1 MNLVSGLILG
11 AVYLVTIVAEGLGA
25 TWIGPERTYWPVLRL
40 QKATLAAGLTWYVAV
55 AILSTIQPGVLGK
68 FVANA
73 GGVVFVMLNSLYTL
87 RLVYLR
93 NHAPAA
99 MTLDLTGIPHARRLD
114 FEAAMLE
121 AASGARHALLND
133 EQVDILAAGVERY
146 RRMTP
151 RQRQREREKAERAI
165 RRRQRPN
172 GGRA

>member
-1 MNLVSGLILG
+1 MNLASGLILG
-11 AVYLVTIVAEGLGA
+11 TVYLVTIAAEALGA
-25 TWIGPERTYWPVLRL
+25 LWIGPERTYWPVLRL
-40 QKATLAAGLTWYVAV
+40 QKATLAAALTWYVAV
-55 AILSTIQPGVLGK
+55 AILSAIQPGVLGQ

-87 RLVYLR
+87 RLVWRR

-99 MTLDLTGIPHARRLD
+99 MTLDLGGIPHGRRLD

-133 EQVDILAAGVERY
+133 EQVDILAASVARY
-146 RRMTP
+146 RRMSP
-151 RQRQREREKAERAI
+151 RQRQREREKAERAL
-165 RRRQRPN
+165 RRRWPK